1 MERWAKAQNK
11 RNESAITGKATTA
24 EPAGGSREGSGTG
37 AADAAFA
44 VLLER
49 RDRAS
54 LVEKQ
59 SQVFQMHM
67 KKDSAPVSLILNGI
81 FLLNTLD
88 SLLDIMSNSL
98 KVFSKDLFHQVLA
111 SMKKSGLVAAYG
123 GEGSDSEEESG
134 AGLGGM
140 GGEERLEE
148 KLVDY
153 TKMACLLCKRQFPN
167 KEALGR

>member
-11 RNESAITGKATTA
+11 RNESAITGKAATA

-67 KKDSAPVSLILNGI
+67 KKDSAPVSFSNVQNILLYILLTAFWSINH
-81 FLLNTLD
+81 FLVIAMTIYILC
-88 SLLDIMSNSL
+88 NSPSYVGWS
-98 KVFSKDLFHQVLA
+98 VFSLSHSFIFNIDLCEWIF
-111 SMKKSGLVAAYG
+111 S
-123 GEGSDSEEESG
+123 
-134 AGLGGM
+134 
-140 GGEERLEE
+140 
-148 KLVDY
+148 
-153 TKMACLLCKRQFPN
+153 N
-167 KEALGR
+167 

>member
-1 MERWAKAQNK
+1 MHFQVKVAKKIAKDMERWAKAQNK
-11 RNESAITGKATTA
+11 RNESAITGKAATA

-67 KKDSAPVSLILNGI
+67 KKDSAPVSLVLNRS
-81 FLLNTLD
+81 FDKHTNLLEYCYA
-88 SLLDIMSNSL
+88 SNL
-98 KVFSKDLFHQVLA
+98 EIFSKKLFHQVLA
-111 SMKKSGLVAAYG
+111 SMKKSGLY
-123 GEGSDSEEESG
+123 
-134 AGLGGM
+134 
-140 GGEERLEE
+140 LE
-148 KLVDY
+148 LD
-153 TKMACLLCKRQFPN
+153 R
-167 KEALGR
+167 